1 MTGYLLDTNV
11 ISELRKGPRANA
23 NVTAWL
29 DANDTQELW
38 LSVVVIA
45 EIQRGVG
52 LVERRDPDQSHLLQ
66 KWLEDLVK
74 DYDDRILPITLEIA
88 VQWGSLG
95 IPDPL
100 PVLDG
105 LIAATALEHDL
116 TVATR
121 NVTDIARSGAIV
133 VNPFT
138 HFAPGQAR

>member
-11 ISELRKGPRANA
+11 ISELRKGARADP

-29 DANDTQELW
+29 DATDTQELW

-45 EIQRGVG
+45 ELQRGTA
-52 LVERRDPDQSHLLQ
+52 LVERRDPDQAHQLQ
-66 KWLEDLVK
+66 TWLEELAN

-88 VQWGSLG
+88 VRWGSLG

-121 NVTDIARSGAIV
+121 NVTDIARSGVLI
-133 VNPFT
+133 VNPFE
-138 HFAPGQAR
+138 